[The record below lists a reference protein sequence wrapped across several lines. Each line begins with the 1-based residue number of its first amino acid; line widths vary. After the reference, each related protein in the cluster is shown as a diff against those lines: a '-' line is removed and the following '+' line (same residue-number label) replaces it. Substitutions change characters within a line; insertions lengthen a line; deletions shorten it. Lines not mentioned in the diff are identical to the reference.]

1 VAKLKD
7 LKVTIGLSKKG
18 LTKLNADLRRTKA
31 SFKRNFG
38 EIQGMV
44 KGVGRG
50 MTTALTVP
58 LVGIGAAAVKSA
70 AQLETLETSFIS
82 LTGGAKQAA
91 DMMQN
96 LNRFT
101 AKTPFQIENVANA
114 ARQLIASGTEVGQ
127 VNDQLQFLGDI
138 AATSGVSIEE
148 IAAIFAK
155 VNAKGKVEL
164 ENLNQLAERGIPI
177 FDALA
182 EATGLPADKLGAGAV
197 SVEQF
202 NKTLSNFAQE
212 GGFAAG
218 AMERLSG
225 TAAGKFSTAMDN
237 LKLAGA
243 ELVKGLMPTISRI
256 LDGITSMAQRFTA
269 LGESTKNTIL
279 VIAGVLGAAGPIAM
293 AVAALMPVFAAL
305 TGPIGLVVLAIGAI
319 VTGVLAFRK
328 EISGPLADVANF
340 FIDIYNEVAPIRVA
354 IAILTGAVKTN
365 FKIIALAAKTVFDSI
380 KTIGEA
386 LYALIIEGDVT
397 KAKEVFL
404 NGFQDIG
411 TAVFDEAVSIGEEF
425 GAGIEDGL
433 KRRLERVKPED
444 ISNALDFSSL
454 LDFGGTGGGGSADK
468 MQRLAMRTA
477 ATAAA
482 TTPGLLISSDAAA
495 QTTSAV
501 SRMNDMVAVSVD
513 LAGQASNAFVGL
525 GEALAGM
532 ATGTMNVGQ
541 FMASVLTSLAD
552 LLGQIGQQF
561 IAAGIAAAQFYANLI
576 ANPFAAVAAG
586 VALVAASGII
596 KALGS
601 KLANNEVPQMAE
613 GGLFTG
619 ASLAMVG
626 EGPGTSAINPEVV
639 APLDKLQQMMGG
651 GNVTVTGMIR
661 GSDILLSNERSLL
674 DRNRTRGF

>member
-1 VAKLKD
+1 MAKLKD

-18 LTKLNADLRRTKA
+18 LTKLNSDLRRTKA
-31 SFKRNFG
+31 NFRRNFG

-44 KGVGRG
+44 RGVGRG

-58 LVGIGAAAVKSA
+58 LAGIGAAAVKSA

-164 ENLNQLAERGIPI
+164 ESLNQLAERGIPI

-202 NKTLSNFAQE
+202 NQVLSGFAQE

-218 AMERLSG
+218 AMERLRG

-243 ELVKGLMPTISRI
+243 ELVKGLMPTISKI
-256 LDGITSMAQRFTA
+256 LDGVTAMAQRFTA
-269 LGESTKNTIL
+269 LSDTTKNTIL
-279 VIAGVLGAAGPIAM
+279 GIAAVLGAAGPIAM

-305 TGPIGLVVLAIGAI
+305 TGPIGLVVLAIGGI
-319 VTGVLAFRK
+319 VTAVLAFRK
-328 EISGPLADVANF
+328 EISGPLADAANF

-354 IAILTGAVKTN
+354 IAILTTAVQAN
-365 FKIIALAAKTVFDSI
+365 FKIIRTAGLAVFDAFKSIGMALYELLVSGDLSAAK
-380 KTIGEA
+380 
-386 LYALIIEGDVT
+386 DVLT
-397 KAKEVFL
+397 K
-404 NGFQDIG
+404 GFQDIG
-411 TAVFDEAVSIGEEF
+411 DDIFDAAVSIGEDF
-425 GAGIEDGL
+425 ATGISDGM
-433 KRRLERVKPED
+433 RNRIERVDASD
-444 ISNALDFSSL
+444 ISSALDFGSL
-454 LDFGGTGGGGSADK
+454 LGGGGAAAGGGVTRMEEMTRRTSAAVTSANATIIGSYTEVAKAVKLPVDQMMVMGEYAAGQLPGFFEGAFSAIK
-468 MQRLAMRTA
+468 DGTKSFGEFMMQTLERLLIKAASLA
-477 ATAAA
+477 ATFAVISLMF
-482 TTPGLLISSDAAA
+482 PG
-495 QTTSAV
+495 SAV
-501 SRMNDMVAVSVD
+501 
-513 LAGQASNAFVGL
+513 
-525 GEALAGM
+525 
-532 ATGTMNVGQ
+532 
-541 FMASVLTSLAD
+541 
-552 LLGQIGQQF
+552 
-561 IAAGIAAAQFYANLI
+561 
-576 ANPFAAVAAG
+576 
-586 VALVAASGII
+586 ASGGFGAFMKGGMGI
-596 KALGS
+596 
-601 KLANNEVPQMAE
+601 PQMAD

-661 GSDILLSNERSLL
+661 GNDILLSNERSLL
-674 DRNRTRGF
+674 DRNRVRGF

>member
-1 VAKLKD
+1 MAKLKD

-18 LTKLNADLRRTKA
+18 LTKLNSDLRRTKA
-31 SFKRNFG
+31 NFRRNFG

-44 KGVGRG
+44 RGVGRG

-58 LVGIGAAAVKSA
+58 LAGIGAAAVKSA

-164 ENLNQLAERGIPI
+164 ESLNQLAERGIPI

-202 NKTLSNFAQE
+202 NQVLSGFAQE

-243 ELVKGLMPTISRI
+243 ELVKGLMPTISKI
-256 LDGITSMAQRFTA
+256 LDGVTAMAQRFTA
-269 LGESTKNTIL
+269 LSDTTKNTIL
-279 VIAGVLGAAGPIAM
+279 GIAAVLGAAGPIAM

-305 TGPIGLVVLAIGAI
+305 TGPIGLVVLAIGGI
-319 VTGVLAFRK
+319 VTAVLAFRK
-328 EISGPLADVANF
+328 EISGPLADAANF

-354 IAILTGAVKTN
+354 IAILTTAVQAN
-365 FKIIALAAKTVFDSI
+365 FKIIRTAGLAVFDAFKSIGMALYELLVSGDLSAAK
-380 KTIGEA
+380 
-386 LYALIIEGDVT
+386 DVLT
-397 KAKEVFL
+397 K
-404 NGFQDIG
+404 GFQDIG
-411 TAVFDEAVSIGEEF
+411 DDIFDAAVSIGEDF
-425 GAGIEDGL
+425 ATGISDGM
-433 KRRLERVKPED
+433 RNRIERVDASD
-444 ISNALDFSSL
+444 ISSALDFGSL
-454 LDFGGTGGGGSADK
+454 LGGGGAAAGGGVTRMEEMTRRTSAAVTSANATIIGSYTEVAKAVKLPVDQMMVMGEYAAGQLPGFFEGAFSAIK
-468 MQRLAMRTA
+468 DGTKSFGEFMMQTLERLLIKAASLA
-477 ATAAA
+477 ATFAVISLMF
-482 TTPGLLISSDAAA
+482 PG
-495 QTTSAV
+495 SAV
-501 SRMNDMVAVSVD
+501 
-513 LAGQASNAFVGL
+513 
-525 GEALAGM
+525 
-532 ATGTMNVGQ
+532 
-541 FMASVLTSLAD
+541 
-552 LLGQIGQQF
+552 
-561 IAAGIAAAQFYANLI
+561 
-576 ANPFAAVAAG
+576 
-586 VALVAASGII
+586 ASGGFGAFMKGGMGI
-596 KALGS
+596 
-601 KLANNEVPQMAE
+601 PQMAD

-661 GSDILLSNERSLL
+661 GNDILLSNERSLL
-674 DRNRTRGF
+674 DRNRVRGF